1 VQGSLRV
8 LIVDD
13 QSSMRSMLKKMLH
26 QMGFCQ
32 AIEDAGD
39 GEEAWEKLK
48 RVSFDLVISDIGMP
62 RLDGIGLLKRCR
74 ADIELRDLPFLM
86 VSGHALPEWVAMASE
101 WGAYDYIIKP
111 FSYSF
116 LKERIES
123 LFERRN
129 SPEEALYREIEH
141 LKSDGRI
148 EEALERIHELDKAA
162 PLRLKWL
169 NLKGECL
176 MELGRMEEAA
186 ASIEKA
192 LELSDGFLAAHKN
205 YAAIQQQLGNVE
217 KAIEALEKADS
228 LSPLDLDRKIS
239 LGNLMLQAGLQEDGN
254 KFLEQALRQAPAEE
268 KENYRSRIADI
279 YMANKHY
286 GQAENLYVKVVKT
299 NPAAIEAFNRLG
311 IALRRQGKLKEAE
324 KYYQLALKSHPH
336 NAAICYNLAVLYLN
350 RAEKVEAAKLLKKV
364 LEIDPTFK
372 KAADMLREMEKKEEE

>member
-1 VQGSLRV
+1 VREALRV

-32 AIEDAGD
+32 SIEDAGD
-39 GEEAWEKLK
+39 GEEAWGKL
-48 RVSFDLVISDIGMP
+48 RAGLFDLVISDIGMP

-74 ADIELRDLPFLM
+74 ADMDLRDLPFLM
-86 VSGHALPEWVAMASE
+86 ISGHALPEWVAMASE
-101 WGAYDYIIKP
+101 WGAYDYIVKP

-129 SPEEALYREIEH
+129 SPEEALFRDVERLKEDGQVEAALDKIDEIE
-141 LKSDGRI
+141 KT
-148 EEALERIHELDKAA
+148 A
-162 PLRLKWL
+162 PLRIKWL

-192 LELSDGFLAAHKN
+192 LELSDAFLAAHKN
-205 YAAIQQQLGNVE
+205 YAAVQQELGNIE
-217 KAIEALEKADS
+217 KAIEALERADS
-228 LSPLDLDRKIS
+228 LSPMDLDRKIALGS
-239 LGNLMLQAGLQEDGN
+239 LLLKTGSQEEGN
-254 KFLEQALRQAPAEE
+254 KFLDQVLRQSSSED
-268 KENYRSRIADI
+268 KENYRLKVAEV
-279 YMANKHY
+279 YMANKQY
-286 GQAENLYVKVVKT
+286 GHAEDLYVKTVRT

-324 KYYQLALKSHPH
+324 KYYQLALKSHPN
-336 NAAICYNLAVLYLN
+336 NAAISYNLAVLYLQ
-350 RAEKVEAAKLLKKV
+350 RMEKAEAAKLLKKV
-364 LEIDPTFK
+364 LEIDPNFS
-372 KAADMLREMEKKEEE
+372 KAADMLRQIEGDGAR